1 MRKATCLSPRA
12 CRPPISRPQA
22 AARVSRDGMRGA
34 MSPQHRP
41 SPTPSRVPHPAGR
54 TGFLGGEWREMAA
67 TVGAYFDSQR
77 LASSARPPRPRLR
90 RGAVAAEAAAEAA
103 AATIVD
109 FREVTVQYATNKAPP
124 DLGLDE
130 SVISAVG

>member
-1 MRKATCLSPRA
+1 MVNQVERRSSLCWWS
-12 CRPPISRPQA
+12 ISQ
-22 AARVSRDGMRGA
+22 D
-34 MSPQHRP
+34 
-41 SPTPSRVPHPAGR
+41 
-54 TGFLGGEWREMAA
+54 F

-130 SVISAVG
+130 SVSSAVG

>member
-1 MRKATCLSPRA
+1 
-12 CRPPISRPQA
+12 
-22 AARVSRDGMRGA
+22 
-34 MSPQHRP
+34 
-41 SPTPSRVPHPAGR
+41 
-54 TGFLGGEWREMAA
+54 MAA

-90 RGAVAAEAAAEAA
+90 RGAVAAEAA

>member
-1 MRKATCLSPRA
+1 MLASPCCACSALRYVCAPAVIGACSRLSTRVCVCAQWSTSQLLSEASRHKWGLVRA
-12 CRPPISRPQA
+12 QVGDIPFGA
-22 AARVSRDGMRGA
+22 APEADAADSITGA
-34 MSPQHRP
+34 MP
-41 SPTPSRVPHPAGR
+41 
-54 TGFLGGEWREMAA
+54 E
-67 TVGAYFDSQR
+67 
-77 LASSARPPRPRLR
+77 
-90 RGAVAAEAAAEAA
+90 A